1 MRDNRIL
8 IAVCLGIVGSMIWGA
23 HSSVSVSGLRAGF
36 DSFDIAAARVLGAAL
51 GIIPILLAR
60 GISVVPTIQQIIWL
74 TLGAGV
80 PFGLLNVA
88 GLQFAPIS
96 HTGAISL
103 GCVPLITAFIANR
116 FFGDRISLSH
126 FIALGILLAA
136 LVVIWS
142 AHPFEWIH
150 LLGDLC
156 FFGSACLWASY
167 GLNLRRWNLK
177 SMQGVI
183 AITLG
188 SLPYLIWY
196 FLAREQTFLSDL
208 DQGMLQVM
216 YQGFI
221 VGVLAVL
228 IYGKVLEFI
237 GPMMGTMF
245 LAFSPFLIPFMAF
258 LILGDPIDLGDV
270 AGLALVVVSMIIAFW
285 KPFDQ
290 RKGVVDGGL

>member
-1 MRDNRIL
+1 
-8 IAVCLGIVGSMIWGA
+8 MIWGA

-36 DSFDIAAARVLGAAL
+36 DSFDIAAARVLGAVL
-51 GIIPILLAR
+51 GVLPIVLIRGKTVLPPIPQIL
-60 GISVVPTIQQIIWL
+60 WL

-103 GCVPLITAFIANR
+103 GCVPLITAFVANR

-126 FIALGILLAA
+126 VIALGILLLA

-167 GLNLRRWNLK
+167 GLNLRRWKLK

-188 SLPYLIWY
+188 SLPYLVWY
-196 FLAREQTFLSDL
+196 FFARERTFLSDL
-208 DQGMLQVM
+208 DQGILQVM

-228 IYGKVLEFI
+228 VYGKVLELI

-258 LILGDPIDLGDV
+258 LILGDPIDIGDV
-270 AGLALVVVSMIIAFW
+270 TGLALVVVSMIIAFW

-290 RKGVVDGGL
+290 RKRVVDEGL

>member
-60 GISVVPTIQQIIWL
+60 GISVIPTIPQIIWL

-126 FIALGILLAA
+126 VIALGILLAA

-285 KPFDQ
+285 RPFDQ

>member
-8 IAVCLGIVGSMIWGA
+8 IAVCLGILGSMIWGA

-51 GIIPILLAR
+51 GIIPILVAR
-60 GISVVPTIQQIIWL
+60 GTSVLTTIPQIIWL

-126 FIALGILLAA
+126 VIALGILLAA

-142 AHPFEWIH
+142 AHPFEWFH

-188 SLPYLIWY
+188 SLPYLVWY

-258 LILGDPIDLGDV
+258 LILGDPIDIGDV
-270 AGLALVVVSMIIAFW
+270 TGLALVVISMIIAFW

>member
-8 IAVCLGIVGSMIWGA
+8 IAVCLGILGSMIWGA

-88 GLQFAPIS
+88 GLQFSPIS

-285 KPFDQ
+285 RPFDQ

>member
-1 MRDNRIL
+1 
-8 IAVCLGIVGSMIWGA
+8 MIWGA

-60 GISVVPTIQQIIWL
+60 GISVIPTIPQIIWL

-270 AGLALVVVSMIIAFW
+270 AGLALVVISMIIAFW
-285 KPFDQ
+285 RPFDQ

>member
-1 MRDNRIL
+1 LRDNRIL
-8 IAVCLGIVGSMIWGA
+8 IAVCLGIIGSMIWGA

-51 GIIPILLAR
+51 GIIPILVAR
-60 GISVVPTIQQIIWL
+60 GISVLPTVPQIIWL

-103 GCVPLITAFIANR
+103 GCVPLVTAFIANR

-126 FIALGILLAA
+126 VIALGILLAA
-136 LVVIWS
+136 LGFIWS

-258 LILGDPIDLGDV
+258 LILGDPIDIGDV
-270 AGLALVVVSMIIAFW
+270 TGLALVVVSMIIAFW

>member
-1 MRDNRIL
+1 LRDNRIL
-8 IAVCLGIVGSMIWGA
+8 IAVCLGILGSMIWGA

-51 GIIPILLAR
+51 GIIPILVVR
-60 GISVVPTIQQIIWL
+60 GTSVLPTIPQIIWL

-188 SLPYLIWY
+188 SLPYLVWY
-196 FLAREQTFLSDL
+196 FLARERTFLSDL

-258 LILGDPIDLGDV
+258 LVLGDPIDIGDV
-270 AGLALVVVSMIIAFW
+270 TGLALVVVSMIIAFW

>member
-60 GISVVPTIQQIIWL
+60 GISVIPTIQQIIWL

-285 KPFDQ
+285 RPFDQ

>member
-60 GISVVPTIQQIIWL
+60 GISVIPTIPQIIWL

-270 AGLALVVVSMIIAFW
+270 AGLALVVISMIIAFW
-285 KPFDQ
+285 RPFDQ
-290 RKGVVDGGL
+290 RKGVVDGRL

>member
-8 IAVCLGIVGSMIWGA
+8 IAVCLGIIGSMIWGA

-51 GIIPILLAR
+51 GIIPILVAR
-60 GISVVPTIQQIIWL
+60 GISVLPTVPQIIWL

-103 GCVPLITAFIANR
+103 GCVPLVTAFIANR

-126 FIALGILLAA
+126 VIALGILLAA
-136 LVVIWS
+136 LGFIWS

-188 SLPYLIWY
+188 SLPYLVWY
-196 FLAREQTFLSDL
+196 FLARERTFLSDL

-258 LILGDPIDLGDV
+258 LILGDPIDIGDV
-270 AGLALVVVSMIIAFW
+270 AGLALVVVSMIIAFCR
-285 KPFDQ
+285 PFDQ
-290 RKGVVDGGL
+290 RKGMVDGGL

>member
-1 MRDNRIL
+1 
-8 IAVCLGIVGSMIWGA
+8 MIWGA

-51 GIIPILLAR
+51 GIIPILVVR
-60 GISVVPTIQQIIWL
+60 GTSVLPTIPQIIWL

-126 FIALGILLAA
+126 LIALGVLLAA

-188 SLPYLIWY
+188 SLPYLVWY
-196 FLAREQTFLSDL
+196 FLARERTFLSDL

-258 LILGDPIDLGDV
+258 LVLGDPIDIGDV
-270 AGLALVVVSMIIAFW
+270 TGLALLVVSMIIAFW

>member
-8 IAVCLGIVGSMIWGA
+8 IAVCLGLVGSMIWGA

-36 DSFDIAAARVLGAAL
+36 DSFDIAAARVLGAAW

-285 KPFDQ
+285 RPFDQ

>member
-1 MRDNRIL
+1 
-8 IAVCLGIVGSMIWGA
+8 MIWGA

-60 GISVVPTIQQIIWL
+60 GSSVIPTIPQIIWL

-126 FIALGILLAA
+126 VIALGILLAA

-270 AGLALVVVSMIIAFW
+270 AGLALVVVSMIIAFCR
-285 KPFDQ
+285 PFDQ

>member
-8 IAVCLGIVGSMIWGA
+8 IAVCLGILGSMIWGA

-51 GIIPILLAR
+51 GIIPILVAR
-60 GISVVPTIQQIIWL
+60 GISVLPTVPQIIWL

-103 GCVPLITAFIANR
+103 GCVPLVTAFIANR

-126 FIALGILLAA
+126 VIALGILLAA
-136 LVVIWS
+136 LGFIWS

-188 SLPYLIWY
+188 SLPYLVWY
-196 FLAREQTFLSDL
+196 FLARERTFLSDL

-258 LILGDPIDLGDV
+258 LILGDPIDIGDV
-270 AGLALVVVSMIIAFW
+270 TGLALVVVSMIIAFW

>member
-8 IAVCLGIVGSMIWGA
+8 IAVCLGILGSMIWGA

-126 FIALGILLAA
+126 VIALGILLAA
-136 LVVIWS
+136 LGFIWS

-188 SLPYLIWY
+188 SLPYLVWY
-196 FLAREQTFLSDL
+196 FLARERTFLSDL

-258 LILGDPIDLGDV
+258 LVLGDPIDIGDV
-270 AGLALVVVSMIIAFW
+270 TGLALVVVSMIIAFW

>member
-1 MRDNRIL
+1 
-8 IAVCLGIVGSMIWGA
+8 MIWGA

-51 GIIPILLAR
+51 GIIPIVLAR
-60 GISVVPTIQQIIWL
+60 GSSVIPTIPQIIWL

-126 FIALGILLAA
+126 FIALGILIAA
-136 LVVIWS
+136 LVLIWS

-285 KPFDQ
+285 RPFDQ

>member
-8 IAVCLGIVGSMIWGA
+8 IAVCLGIIGSMIWGA

-51 GIIPILLAR
+51 GIIPILVAR
-60 GISVVPTIQQIIWL
+60 GISVLPTVPQIIWL

-103 GCVPLITAFIANR
+103 GCVPLVTAFIANR

-126 FIALGILLAA
+126 VIALGILLAA
-136 LVVIWS
+136 LGFIWS

-188 SLPYLIWY
+188 SLPYLVWY
-196 FLAREQTFLSDL
+196 FLARERTFLSDL

-258 LILGDPIDLGDV
+258 LILGDPIDIGDV
-270 AGLALVVVSMIIAFW
+270 TGLALVVVSMIIAFW

>member
-1 MRDNRIL
+1 
-8 IAVCLGIVGSMIWGA
+8 MIWGA

-36 DSFDIAAARVLGAAL
+36 DSFDIAAARVLGAVL
-51 GIIPILLAR
+51 GVLPIVLIRGKTVLPPIPQIL
-60 GISVVPTIQQIIWL
+60 WL

-103 GCVPLITAFIANR
+103 GCVPLITAFVANR

-126 FIALGILLAA
+126 LIALGILLLA
-136 LVVIWS
+136 LAVIWS

-167 GLNLRRWNLK
+167 GLNLRRWKLK

-188 SLPYLIWY
+188 SLPYLVWY
-196 FLAREQTFLSDL
+196 FFARERTFLSDL
-208 DQGMLQVM
+208 DQGILQVM

-228 IYGKVLEFI
+228 VYGKVLELI

-245 LAFSPFLIPFMAF
+245 LAVSPFLIPFMAF
-258 LILGDPIDLGDV
+258 LILGDPIDIGDV
-270 AGLALVVVSMIIAFW
+270 TGLALVVVSMIIAFW

-290 RKGVVDGGL
+290 RKGVVDEGL

>member
-1 MRDNRIL
+1 
-8 IAVCLGIVGSMIWGA
+8 MIWGA

-36 DSFDIAAARVLGAAL
+36 DSFDIAAARVLGAVL
-51 GIIPILLAR
+51 GVLPIVLIRGKTVLPPIPQIL
-60 GISVVPTIQQIIWL
+60 WL

-103 GCVPLITAFIANR
+103 GCVPLITAFVANR

-126 FIALGILLAA
+126 LIALGILLLA
-136 LVVIWS
+136 LAVIWS
-142 AHPFEWIH
+142 AHPFEWIY

-167 GLNLRRWNLK
+167 GLNLRRWKLK

-188 SLPYLIWY
+188 SLPYLVWY
-196 FLAREQTFLSDL
+196 FFARERTFLSDL
-208 DQGMLQVM
+208 DQGILQVM

-228 IYGKVLEFI
+228 VYGKVLELI

-258 LILGDPIDLGDV
+258 LILGDPIDIGDV
-270 AGLALVVVSMIIAFW
+270 TGLALVVVSMIIAFW

-290 RKGVVDGGL
+290 RKGVVDEGL

>member
-60 GISVVPTIQQIIWL
+60 GISVIPTIPQIIWL

-126 FIALGILLAA
+126 VIALGILLAA

-285 KPFDQ
+285 RPFDQ
-290 RKGVVDGGL
+290 RKGVVDGRL

>member
-1 MRDNRIL
+1 MRDSRII
-8 IAVCLGIVGSMIWGA
+8 IAVCLGILGSMIWGA

-36 DSFDIAAARVLGAAL
+36 DSFDIAAARVLGAVL
-51 GIIPILLAR
+51 GVLPIVLIRGKTVLPPIPQIL
-60 GISVVPTIQQIIWL
+60 WL

-103 GCVPLITAFIANR
+103 GCVPLITAFVANR

-126 FIALGILLAA
+126 LIALGILLLA
-136 LVVIWS
+136 LAVIWS

-167 GLNLRRWNLK
+167 GLNLRRWKLK

-188 SLPYLIWY
+188 SLPYLVWY
-196 FLAREQTFLSDL
+196 FFARERTFLSDL
-208 DQGMLQVM
+208 DQGILQVM

-228 IYGKVLEFI
+228 VYGKVLELI

-245 LAFSPFLIPFMAF
+245 LAVSPFLIPFMAF
-258 LILGDPIDLGDV
+258 LILGDPIDIGDV
-270 AGLALVVVSMIIAFW
+270 TGLALVVVSMIIAFW

-290 RKGVVDGGL
+290 RKGVVDEGL

>member
-1 MRDNRIL
+1 MRDSRII
-8 IAVCLGIVGSMIWGA
+8 IAVCLGILGSMIWGA

-36 DSFDIAAARVLGAAL
+36 DSFDIAAARVLGAVL
-51 GIIPILLAR
+51 GVLPIVLIRGKTVLPPIPQIL
-60 GISVVPTIQQIIWL
+60 WL

-103 GCVPLITAFIANR
+103 GCVPLITAFVANR

-126 FIALGILLAA
+126 LIALGILLLA
-136 LVVIWS
+136 LAVIWS

-167 GLNLRRWNLK
+167 GLNLRRWKLK

-188 SLPYLIWY
+188 SLPYLVWY
-196 FLAREQTFLSDL
+196 FFARERTFLSDL
-208 DQGMLQVM
+208 DQGILQVM

-228 IYGKVLEFI
+228 VYGKVLELI

-258 LILGDPIDLGDV
+258 LILGDPIDIGDV
-270 AGLALVVVSMIIAFW
+270 TGLALVVVSMIIAFW

-290 RKGVVDGGL
+290 RKGVVDEGL

>member
-60 GISVVPTIQQIIWL
+60 GISVIPTIPQIIWL

-270 AGLALVVVSMIIAFW
+270 AGLALVVVSMIIAFCR
-285 KPFDQ
+285 PFDQ
-290 RKGVVDGGL
+290 RKGMVDGGL

>member
-1 MRDNRIL
+1 LRDNRIL
-8 IAVCLGIVGSMIWGA
+8 IAVCLGILGSMIWGA

-285 KPFDQ
+285 RPFDQ

>member
-1 MRDNRIL
+1 
-8 IAVCLGIVGSMIWGA
+8 MIWGA

-60 GISVVPTIQQIIWL
+60 GISVIPTIPQIIWL

-126 FIALGILLAA
+126 FIALGTLLAA

-285 KPFDQ
+285 RPFDQ
-290 RKGVVDGGL
+290 RKGVVDGRL

>member
-1 MRDNRIL
+1 MRDSRII
-8 IAVCLGIVGSMIWGA
+8 IAVCLGILGSMIWGA

-36 DSFDIAAARVLGAAL
+36 DSFDIAAARVLGAVL
-51 GIIPILLAR
+51 GVLPIVLIRGKTVLPPIPQIL
-60 GISVVPTIQQIIWL
+60 WL

-103 GCVPLITAFIANR
+103 GCVPLITAFVANR

-126 FIALGILLAA
+126 VIALGILLLA

-167 GLNLRRWNLK
+167 GLNLRRWKLK

-188 SLPYLIWY
+188 SLPYLVWY
-196 FLAREQTFLSDL
+196 FFARERTFLSDL

-228 IYGKVLEFI
+228 VYGKVLELI

-258 LILGDPIDLGDV
+258 LILGDPIDIGDV
-270 AGLALVVVSMIIAFW
+270 TGLALVVVSMIIAFW

-290 RKGVVDGGL
+290 RKRVVDEGL

>member
-60 GISVVPTIQQIIWL
+60 GISVIPTIPQIIWL

-270 AGLALVVVSMIIAFW
+270 AGLALVVISMIIAFW
-285 KPFDQ
+285 RPFDQ

>member
-1 MRDNRIL
+1 
-8 IAVCLGIVGSMIWGA
+8 MIWGA

-36 DSFDIAAARVLGAAL
+36 DSFDIAAARVLGAVL
-51 GIIPILLAR
+51 GVLPIVLIR
-60 GISVVPTIQQIIWL
+60 GKTVLPPTPQILWL

-103 GCVPLITAFIANR
+103 GCVPLITAFVANR

-126 FIALGILLAA
+126 LIALGILLLA
-136 LVVIWS
+136 LAVIWS

-167 GLNLRRWNLK
+167 GLNLRRWKLK

-188 SLPYLIWY
+188 SLPYLVWY
-196 FLAREQTFLSDL
+196 FFARERTFLSDL
-208 DQGMLQVM
+208 DQGILQVM

-228 IYGKVLEFI
+228 VYGKVLELI

-258 LILGDPIDLGDV
+258 LILGDPIDIGDV
-270 AGLALVVVSMIIAFW
+270 TGLALVVVSMIIAFW

-290 RKGVVDGGL
+290 RKGVVDEGL

>member
-1 MRDNRIL
+1 
-8 IAVCLGIVGSMIWGA
+8 MIWGA

-51 GIIPILLAR
+51 GIIPILVAR
-60 GISVVPTIQQIIWL
+60 GISVLPTVPQIIWL

-103 GCVPLITAFIANR
+103 GCVPLVTAFIANR

-126 FIALGILLAA
+126 VIALGILLAA
-136 LVVIWS
+136 LGFIWS

-188 SLPYLIWY
+188 SLPYLVWY
-196 FLAREQTFLSDL
+196 FLARERTFLSDL

-258 LILGDPIDLGDV
+258 LVLGDPIDIRDV
-270 AGLALVVVSMIIAFW
+270 TGLALVVVSMIIAFW

>member
-1 MRDNRIL
+1 
-8 IAVCLGIVGSMIWGA
+8 MIWGA

-36 DSFDIAAARVLGAAL
+36 DSFDIAAARVLGAVL
-51 GIIPILLAR
+51 GVLPIVLIRGKTVLPPIPQIL
-60 GISVVPTIQQIIWL
+60 WL

-103 GCVPLITAFIANR
+103 GCVPLITAFVANR

-126 FIALGILLAA
+126 LIALGILLLA
-136 LVVIWS
+136 LAVIWS

-167 GLNLRRWNLK
+167 GLNLRRWKLK

-188 SLPYLIWY
+188 SLPYLVWY
-196 FLAREQTFLSDL
+196 FFARERTFLSDL
-208 DQGMLQVM
+208 DQGILQVM

-228 IYGKVLEFI
+228 VYGKVLELI

-258 LILGDPIDLGDV
+258 LILGDPIDIGDV
-270 AGLALVVVSMIIAFW
+270 TGLALVVVSMIIAFW

-290 RKGVVDGGL
+290 RKGVVDEGL

>member
-60 GISVVPTIQQIIWL
+60 GISVIPTIPQIIWL

-285 KPFDQ
+285 RPFDQ

>member
-1 MRDNRIL
+1 M
-8 IAVCLGIVGSMIWGA
+8 CLGIVGSMIWGA

-60 GISVVPTIQQIIWL
+60 GISVIPTIPQIIWL

-285 KPFDQ
+285 RPFDQ

>member
-1 MRDNRIL
+1 
-8 IAVCLGIVGSMIWGA
+8 MIWGA

-60 GISVVPTIQQIIWL
+60 GSSVIPTIPQIIWL

-285 KPFDQ
+285 RPFDQ

>member
-8 IAVCLGIVGSMIWGA
+8 IAVCLGILGSMIWGA

-51 GIIPILLAR
+51 GIIPILVAR
-60 GISVVPTIQQIIWL
+60 GISVLPTVPQIIWL

-126 FIALGILLAA
+126 VIALGILLAA
-136 LVVIWS
+136 LGFIWS

-188 SLPYLIWY
+188 SLPYLVWY
-196 FLAREQTFLSDL
+196 FLARERTFLSDL

-258 LILGDPIDLGDV
+258 LVLGDPIDIGDV
-270 AGLALVVVSMIIAFW
+270 TGLALVVVSMIIAFW

-290 RKGVVDGGL
+290 RKGVVDGGI

>member
-1 MRDNRIL
+1 LRDSRII
-8 IAVCLGIVGSMIWGA
+8 IAVCLGILGSMIWGA

-36 DSFDIAAARVLGAAL
+36 DSFDIAAARVLGAVL
-51 GIIPILLAR
+51 GVLPIVLIRGKTVLPPIPQIL
-60 GISVVPTIQQIIWL
+60 WL

-103 GCVPLITAFIANR
+103 GCVPLITAFVANR

-126 FIALGILLAA
+126 LIALGILLLA
-136 LVVIWS
+136 LAVIWS

-167 GLNLRRWNLK
+167 GLNLRRWKLK

-188 SLPYLIWY
+188 SLPYLVWY
-196 FLAREQTFLSDL
+196 FFARERTFLSDL
-208 DQGMLQVM
+208 DQGILQVM

-228 IYGKVLEFI
+228 VYGKVLELI

-258 LILGDPIDLGDV
+258 LILGDPIDIGDV
-270 AGLALVVVSMIIAFW
+270 TGLALVVVSMIIAFW

-290 RKGVVDGGL
+290 RKGVVDEGL